1 MFHKKE
7 EKTENA
13 GYSEGKKKRKKLPG
27 WVILPVLGV
36 IAAVF
41 FAVSRLTAGEGVVQ
55 LSVVSVERGDI
66 RQTYHTSG
74 TVESERSKVFYS
86 PVNAPV
92 KTCRAKVGTA
102 VKKGDLLVSFDVTD
116 LEKDNRQSELSVLQA
131 RYTSED
137 AREQSSRLPV
147 AA

>member
-1 MFHKKE
+1 MCL
-7 EKTENA
+7 
-13 GYSEGKKKRKKLPG
+13 RD
-27 WVILPVLGV
+27 
-36 IAAVF
+36 
-41 FAVSRLTAGEGVVQ
+41 R
-55 LSVVSVERGDI
+55 SVERGDI

-137 AREQSSRLPV
+137 AREQSSR
-147 AA
+147 AAKAAAEGKAPSVEAKKQVLSLIHI